1 MFFRRKTK
9 NKRDL
14 SELYEGE
21 LEVTIQGVGTKKIN
35 VDLDILATHVALV
48 EIIFTGEMVVI
59 EDVIKSPWEICSFN
73 RENGKLV
80 VKRVTN

>member
-59 EDVIKSPWEICSFN
+59 
-73 RENGKLV
+73 
-80 VKRVTN
+80 